1 MISVFYLK
9 MAPQYEKPA
18 SKPKPYNIN
27 IEAVGGSSSYGK
39 SQTPSKLSCL
49 SVRRSDLRI
58 MLISHCSK
66 IVQQRDLSTARAK
79 TSNILLIFLNYAQ
92 VTNNI
97 CKVHSSIPPIL
108 APLCHSRQLMSRK
121 SSLIFCRMTKNR
133 KELCAI
139 NFSQWQSCHQERENY
154 GET

>member
-1 MISVFYLK
+1 MLKLETIRISPELKSMISVFYLK

-27 IEAVGGSSSYGK
+27 IEAVGGSSRYGK

-58 MLISHCSK
+58 MLISNCSK

-92 VTNNI
+92 ATFSHLGTIMSLSVANVKKKFTNFLQND
-97 CKVHSSIPPIL
+97 K
-108 APLCHSRQLMSRK
+108 K
-121 SSLIFCRMTKNR
+121 
-133 KELCAI
+133 
-139 NFSQWQSCHQERENY
+139 
-154 GET
+154 

>member
-1 MISVFYLK
+1 MLKLETIRISPELKSMISVFYLK
-9 MAPQYEKPA
+9 IAPQYEKPA

-39 SQTPSKLSCL
+39 SQPPSKLSCL

-79 TSNILLIFLNYAQ
+79 TSNPFDF
-92 VTNNI
+92 
-97 CKVHSSIPPIL
+97 S
-108 APLCHSRQLMSRK
+108 
-121 SSLIFCRMTKNR
+121 
-133 KELCAI
+133 ELCTS
-139 NFSQWQSCHQERENY
+139 NEQHTFVKFTVQCLPSWHHYVTLGS
-154 GET
+154 

>member
-1 MISVFYLK
+1 MLKLEKIRISPELKSMISVFYLK

-79 TSNILLIFLNYAQ
+79 TSNILLIFLNYICTSNEQ
-92 VTNNI
+92 RTFVKFTVQYLPSWHHYVTLG
-97 CKVHSSIPPIL
+97 S
-108 APLCHSRQLMSRK
+108 
-121 SSLIFCRMTKNR
+121 
-133 KELCAI
+133 
-139 NFSQWQSCHQERENY
+139 
-154 GET
+154 